1 MYTECDISTCP
12 CQEQCLNQRFHKHE
26 WVSGLEVI
34 VTKDRGYGI
43 RTSDSISNGKYP
55 TSTLKSLISQ
65 KENSIMLNK
74 QNRESYCSCSEMSL
88 NKYSHFAQGRYCYS
102 KTNLFSSWKR
112 ILSHSNKPFHGEYL
126 LQRTCQWKHFVRAKL
141 WNLVIADQFLI
152 IN

>member
-1 MYTECDISTCP
+1 MMYTECDISTCP

-88 NKYSHFAQGRYCYS
+88 NKYSHFAQGRYCYN
-102 KTNLFSSWKR
+102 KKNFFQVEREFYHIAINLFMGNIYCKEPVSES
-112 ILSHSNKPFHGEYL
+112 ILYIVKGKIVKFSHSRSVY
-126 LQRTCQWKHFVRAKL
+126 
-141 WNLVIADQFLI
+141 
-152 IN
+152 

>member
-88 NKYSHFAQGRYCYS
+88 NEYSHFAQGRYCYS

-141 WNLVIADQFLI
+141 WNLVIADQFI
-152 IN
+152 DC

>member
-141 WNLVIADQFLI
+141 WNLVIADQFI
-152 IN
+152 DC

>member
-1 MYTECDISTCP
+1 MMYTECDISTCP

-102 KTNLFSSWKR
+102 KTNRKR

-126 LQRTCQWKHFVRAKL
+126 LQRTCQ
-141 WNLVIADQFLI
+141 
-152 IN
+152 

>member
-1 MYTECDISTCP
+1 MMYTECDISTCP

-102 KTNLFSSWKR
+102 KTDLFSS
-112 ILSHSNKPFHGEYL
+112 
-126 LQRTCQWKHFVRAKL
+126 
-141 WNLVIADQFLI
+141 
-152 IN
+152 

>member
-1 MYTECDISTCP
+1 MMYTECDISTCP

-65 KENSIMLNK
+65 KENSIMWNK

-88 NKYSHFAQGRYCYS
+88 NKYSHFAQGRYCYN

-126 LQRTCQWKHFVRAKL
+126 LQRTCQWKHFVHC
-141 WNLVIADQFLI
+141 
-152 IN
+152 

>member
-112 ILSHSNKPFHGEYL
+112 ILSHSNKPSHGEYL

-141 WNLVIADQFLI
+141 WNLVIADQFI
-152 IN
+152 DC

>member
-43 RTSDSISNGKYP
+43 RTSDSISNGKNP

-74 QNRESYCSCSEMSL
+74 QNRESYWSCSEMSL

-102 KTNLFSSWKR
+102 KTDLFSSWKR

-141 WNLVIADQFLI
+141 WNLVIADQFI
-152 IN
+152 DC

>member
-1 MYTECDISTCP
+1 MYTECDIGTCP

-88 NKYSHFAQGRYCYS
+88 NKYSHFAQGRYCYN

-141 WNLVIADQFLI
+141 WNLVIADQFI
-152 IN
+152 DC

>member
-88 NKYSHFAQGRYCYS
+88 NKYSHFAQGRFCYS

-141 WNLVIADQFLI
+141 WNLVIADQFI
-152 IN
+152 DC

>member
-102 KTNLFSSWKR
+102 KTDLFSSWKR

-141 WNLVIADQFLI
+141 WNLVIADQFI
-152 IN
+152 DC

>member
-1 MYTECDISTCP
+1 MMYTECDISTCP

-74 QNRESYCSCSEMSL
+74 QNREPYCSCSEMSL
-88 NKYSHFAQGRYCYS
+88 NKYSHFAQGRFCYS
-102 KTNLFSSWKR
+102 KTNLFSS
-112 ILSHSNKPFHGEYL
+112 
-126 LQRTCQWKHFVRAKL
+126 
-141 WNLVIADQFLI
+141 
-152 IN
+152 

>member
-102 KTNLFSSWKR
+102 KTDLFSSWKR

-152 IN
+152 VN